1 MDASSSGTRSPTTW
15 AGSTRS
21 RRAWAATVLTTDRTA
36 LPLSATE
43 VKVGDEIVVHLKGIG
58 WTETDNIVAILYDN
72 AYIGYACG
80 FNSDGDVIIKISATG
95 APGWHYIDLYPTFYR
110 NKDYSKAMELPFLYR
125 HAMLSWQ
132 DHPQPYANGQW
143 RLPVWPSEVTVGSK
157 KARRNQQRHRRE
169 RKSHRRQGRAIWFVL
184 GALAVL
190 SVAAFLAAEPLRSR
204 PAASD
209 PGGRAPQ
216 VYVSMAGFEPRML
229 TASAGQEFKMQ
240 FVNPD
245 SQFHTDGGGWHQFR
259 IDGTG
264 IDVRIPPSSQPT
276 VTLPALAAGTYEFYC
291 DICCGGRANPA
302 MRGVLEVKA

>member
-1 MDASSSGTRSPTTW
+1 M
-15 AGSTRS
+15 
-21 RRAWAATVLTTDRTA
+21 
-36 LPLSATE
+36 
-43 VKVGDEIVVHLKGIG
+43 
-58 WTETDNIVAILYDN
+58 
-72 AYIGYACG
+72 
-80 FNSDGDVIIKISATG
+80 
-95 APGWHYIDLYPTFYR
+95 
-110 NKDYSKAMELPFLYR
+110 
-125 HAMLSWQ
+125 
-132 DHPQPYANGQW
+132 
-143 RLPVWPSEVTVGSK
+143 GSK

-204 PAASD
+204 PAASE
-209 PGGRAPQ
+209 PGGSVPQ

-259 IDGTG
+259 IDGVG

-291 DICCGGRANPA
+291 DVCCGGKANPA